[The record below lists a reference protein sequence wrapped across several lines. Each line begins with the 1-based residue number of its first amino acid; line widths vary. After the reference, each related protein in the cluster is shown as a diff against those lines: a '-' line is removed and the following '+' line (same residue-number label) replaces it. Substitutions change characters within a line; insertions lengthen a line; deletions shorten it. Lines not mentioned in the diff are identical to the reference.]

1 MTLKE
6 LTKIYNDEMINFL
19 LQFSSNIKDFLP
31 IPTLESIITFL
42 NGFANGL
49 MAMLIK
55 NIQEDEIVVYY
66 TPDTL
71 VKEYLIKSSYLPES
85 KKGNTIDP
93 NYTLITFFKNKYSS
107 NNERVSKFIELAI
120 SCYSYENSINN

>member
-19 LQFSSNIKDFLP
+19 LQFNSNIKEFLP
-31 IPTLESIITFL
+31 IPTLESTITFL

-55 NIQEDEIVVYY
+55 NVQENEIVVYY

-120 SCYSYENSINN
+120 SCYSYENSLNN